1 MVLGGNS
8 VSKVF
13 GIQVRGPKFRSPAP
27 TCKAGHDSTHLW
39 VMEIGSGLLAG
50 RSRSGPVELDLGR
63 DPVTSSKVESNW
75 GRHHMYRLLY
85 THEIICSG
93 FIYMFCI
100 IYFPDGILPF
110 CPG

>member
-39 VMEIGSGLLAG
+39 VMEIG
-50 RSRSGPVELDLGR
+50 
-63 DPVTSSKVESNW
+63 
-75 GRHHMYRLLY
+75 
-85 THEIICSG
+85 
-93 FIYMFCI
+93 
-100 IYFPDGILPF
+100 
-110 CPG
+110 